1 MKPLPVI
8 AILGAIALSG
18 CTVTTQTIASDVSA
32 FCAAQNTASPIV
44 TALVAADGTLLGI
57 SSSAKT
63 ALATGQ
69 QLISINCAALAAA
82 SATALSPEDFA
93 SKMHIDPAILATVV
107 KRYSK

>member
-1 MKPLPVI
+1 MKYIPLVV
-8 AILGAIALSG
+8 ALAALTLSG
-18 CTVTTQTIASDVSA
+18 CTVTTQTIASDVAA
-32 FCAAQNTASPIV
+32 FCAAQNTALPIV

-93 SKMHIDPAILATVV
+93 SKMHIDPAILARVV